1 QIEVFD
7 AEGNRVGYTWNY
19 YTATVELTLTN
30 SGSFYILVSD
40 YSGVYGRPYS
50 LFLQRLNVPALTVPI
65 AYGQTT
71 SGVISASAEQDAFS
85 FAGQTG
91 DIVRV
96 VVSEGGDTNFRP
108 QIEVFDAEGN
118 RVGYTRNYYTA
129 TVELT
134 LTNTGTFYILVGD
147 LAGVYGRAYNLF
159 VQRLN
164 VLASA
169 VPIVYGQTTSGVINA
184 SAEQDAFTFAGQAG
198 DIVRVVVSEGG
209 DTNFRPQI
217 ELFDAA
223 GNAIG
228 GTWNYVTATLEVT
241 LVTSDT
247 YYILVSDLVGVYT
260 RAYTLSLTRTNQPSS
275 SGTVPTF
282 DQTP

>member
-30 SGSFYILVSD
+30 TGTFYILVGD
-40 YSGVYGRPYS
+40 LAGVYGRAYN
-50 LFLQRLNVPALTVPI
+50 LFVQRLNVLASAVPI
-65 AYGQTT
+65 VYGQTT
-71 SGVISASAEQDAFS
+71 SGVINASAEQDAFS
-85 FAGQTG
+85 FAGQAG

-118 RVGYTRNYYTA
+118 RVGYTWNYYTA

-217 ELFDAA
+217 EL
-223 GNAIG
+223 
-228 GTWNYVTATLEVT
+228 
-241 LVTSDT
+241 
-247 YYILVSDLVGVYT
+247 
-260 RAYTLSLTRTNQPSS
+260 
-275 SGTVPTF
+275 
-282 DQTP
+282 